1 MSPPLLPYK
10 RCRGDWFLR
19 LVGGAGLAILVAF
32 VAAIIWKATA

>member
-1 MSPPLLPYK
+1 MRPPLPYA

-19 LVGGAGLAILVAF
+19 LLGSGGLALLVAF